1 MPSNFNLFPEQVTNC
16 NQLSYFG
23 VDKGMTQVLLLNV
36 AHELVQYSNNE
47 ANRARSYLTL
57 PDIFTG
63 NYRVVYM

>member
-1 MPSNFNLFPEQVTNC
+1 
-16 NQLSYFG
+16 
-23 VDKGMTQVLLLNV
+23 MTQVLLLNV